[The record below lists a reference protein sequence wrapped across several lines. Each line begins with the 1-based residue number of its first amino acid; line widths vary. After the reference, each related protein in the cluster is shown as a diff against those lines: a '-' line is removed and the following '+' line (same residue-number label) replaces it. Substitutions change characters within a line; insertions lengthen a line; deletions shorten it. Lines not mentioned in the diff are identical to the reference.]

1 MPVTNAAQIKKITQL
16 CKSSIPKKLE
26 KILDKF
32 GDNPESMKKAGFIYA
47 TEQIVELLANDIQ
60 GIHLYAMN
68 RPDVAEA
75 IMNNIAFIR

>member
-1 MPVTNAAQIKKITQL
+1 
-16 CKSSIPKKLE
+16 
-26 KILDKF
+26 
-32 GDNPESMKKAGFIYA
+32 MKKAGFIYA